1 MSLEPPAYLTSIQN
15 NIRARPISWEG
26 AVRAKTITDA
36 DLKKIKSIDKVRKE
50 QRKQTIEADTDSFV
64 TLLLGGNGSQSIFEA
79 AAKRQDIIHY
89 MLVLLGDMLED
100 IPTLTSALVQH
111 PTPYKPFLP
120 LLKASSNSED
130 PVPLLTSSVLSGLL
144 SYAVIQPSKTTS
156 QVDEALPQLFT
167 YLSTLAKASDAG
179 LQDIAVRE
187 FSAVLRSARS
197 RQIFWKHRKETLDP
211 LFDILRAAAGS
222 TKDQD
227 STLYSGGGTAS
238 IRSTEGGLSGGVGLQ
253 LLYHV
258 LLVIWQLS
266 FEGQLVGEG
275 LQDEHDIVIL
285 YTHLLRVSPKEK
297 TTRLL
302 LSTLVNL
309 LNTNRNTLLPSAVL
323 ARLPALLSSLK
334 SRHLTDED
342 ALEDLQSLN
351 ELLEEYTKTQTTFD
365 EYAAELQSGHLR
377 WSPPHRNPDFWREN
391 ARRILEDNKGELPRK
406 LAEIMSKSWETDKQV
421 LAIGC
426 NDVACLV
433 KEVPEKRQQLE
444 KLGLKGRVMEL
455 MQEADES
462 VRWESLRAVGEWL
475 RYSFESK
482 SQLPIR

>member
-1 MSLEPPAYLTSIQN
+1 
-15 NIRARPISWEG
+15 
-26 AVRAKTITDA
+26 VRAKTITDE

-50 QRKQTIEADTDSFV
+50 QRKQTIEADVDSFV
-64 TLLLGGNGSQSIFEA
+64 TLLLGGQGSQSIFEA

-89 MLVLLGDMLED
+89 MLVLLGDIVDD
-100 IPTLTSALVQH
+100 IPALTSALIKH
-111 PTPYKPFLP
+111 PAPYKPFLP
-120 LLKASSNSED
+120 LLKASSNNEQD
-130 PVPLLTSSVLSGLL
+130 PVPLLTSSVLSSLL
-144 SYAVIQPSKTTS
+144 STAVVAPPKDTT
-156 QVDEALPQLFT
+156 QLDQALKQLYS
-167 YLSTLAKASDAG
+167 YLSTLIKASDAG

-187 FSAVLRSARS
+187 FSAVLRSSKS
-197 RQIFWKHRKETLDP
+197 RHLFWEQRKETFDP
-211 LFDILRAAAGS
+211 LFDVLRSAVGS
-222 TKDQD
+222 GNDRD
-227 STLYSGGGTAS
+227 STLYSGGGS
-238 IRSTEGGLSGGVGLQ
+238 IRSAGDNGLSGGVGLQ

-266 FEGQLVGEG
+266 FEGELVGDG
-275 LQDEHDIVIL
+275 LQDEHDIVVL
-285 YTHLLRVSPKEK
+285 YTGLLRVSPKEK

-309 LNTNRNTLLPSAVL
+309 LTTNRQTLLPTAVL
-323 ARLPALLSSLK
+323 ARLPALLNSLK

-342 ALEDLQSLN
+342 ALEDLKTLT

-365 EYAAELQSGHLR
+365 EYAAELNSGHLR
-377 WSPPHRNPDFWREN
+377 WSPPHRNPTFWRDN
-391 ARRILEDNKGELPRK
+391 ARRILDENKGELPRK
-406 LAEIMSKSWETDKQV
+406 LAEILSKNWENDKQV

-482 SQLPIR
+482 TELPVR

>member
-1 MSLEPPAYLTSIQN
+1 MTSLDPPTYLTSIQN

-50 QRKQTIEADTDSFV
+50 QRKQTIEADVDSFV

-89 MLVLLGDMLED
+89 MLVLLGDMIDD
-100 IPTLTSALVQH
+100 IPALTSALVQH
-111 PTPYKPFLP
+111 QAPYKPFLP
-120 LLKASSNSED
+120 LLKASSNNED

-144 SYAVIQPSKTTS
+144 SYAVAHPSKASS
-156 QVDEALPQLFT
+156 QLDEALPPLFS

-187 FSAVLRSARS
+187 YSAVLRSSKS
-197 RQIFWKHRKETLDP
+197 RHVFWKQRKETLNP
-211 LFDILRAAAGS
+211 LVDILRAAAGS
-222 TKDQD
+222 AKDTD
-227 STLYSGGGTAS
+227 STLYSGSGS
-238 IRSTEGGLSGGVGLQ
+238 IRSAPDGGLSGGVGLQ

-258 LLVIWQLS
+258 LLVVWQLS
-266 FEGQLVGEG
+266 FEGELVGEG

-285 YTHLLRVSPKEK
+285 YTQLLRVSPKEK

-302 LSTLVNL
+302 LSTLLNL
-309 LNTNRNTLLPSAVL
+309 LTANRQTLLPTAVL
-323 ARLPALLSSLK
+323 ARLPALLNSLK

-342 ALEDLQSLN
+342 ALEDLQALN
-351 ELLEEYTKTQTTFD
+351 ELLEDYTKTQTTFD
-365 EYAAELQSGHLR
+365 QYAAEIQSGHLR
-377 WSPPHRNPDFWREN
+377 WSPPHRNPTFWREN
-391 ARRILEDNKGELPRK
+391 ARRILEENKGDLPRK
-406 LAEIMSKSWETDKQV
+406 LAGILSKSWENDKQV

-444 KLGLKGRVMEL
+444 KLGLKARVMEL

-482 SQLPIR
+482 SELPIR